1 MSDTITLPES
11 LTIHTI
17 DNTYTELNQAV
28 LNAGDNIILN
38 AQDIETIDTSGLQA
52 LLMIIESA
60 KTNQKSIEWQNTNE
74 LLKTSAEK
82 IGLTQALQLS

>member
-17 DNTYTELNQAV
+17 DSTYTELNQAFLNTGDNIV
-28 LNAGDNIILN
+28 LNAQ
-38 AQDIETIDTSGLQA
+38 AIETIDTSGLQA
-52 LLMIIESA
+52 LLMLIESA
-60 KTNQKSIEWQNTNE
+60 RKNQKSIEWQNANE

-82 IGLTQALQLS
+82 IGLAQALQLN

>member
-17 DNTYTELNQAV
+17 DSTYAELNQAFLNTGDSIV
-28 LNAGDNIILN
+28 LNAQ
-38 AQDIETIDTSGLQA
+38 AIETIDTSGLQA
-52 LLMIIESA
+52 LLMLIESA
-60 KTNQKSIEWQNTNE
+60 KKNQKNIEWQNANE

-82 IGLTQALQLS
+82 LGLAQALQLN